1 MGKNRGIGF
10 FLLHQKQQDICI
22 FDLVKNDLAMVTVEM
37 TEAEY
42 KAYQLY
48 LRSVKVMLES
58 EKKLLKKSSTDDY
71 LANPEN
77 IDALER
83 GLRDVQEGRITDINP
98 HKVWDDI
105 K

>member
-1 MGKNRGIGF
+1 MK
-10 FLLHQKQQDICI
+10 
-22 FDLVKNDLAMVTVEM
+22 TVEM

-48 LRSVKVMLES
+48 LKSVKVMLQS
-58 EKKLLKKSSTDDY
+58 KKKISKKSSTDDY
-71 LANPEN
+71 LANPGN

-83 GLRDVQEGRITDINP
+83 GLRDVQEGKITYINP
-98 HKVWDDI
+98 HNLWDDI

>member
-1 MGKNRGIGF
+1 MI
-10 FLLHQKQQDICI
+10 
-22 FDLVKNDLAMVTVEM
+22 TVEM

-48 LRSVKVMLES
+48 LKSVKVMLES
-58 EKKLLKKSSTDDY
+58 EKKLSKKSSRDDY

-83 GLRDVQEGRITDINP
+83 GLRDVQEGKITYINP
-98 HKVWDDI
+98 HNLWDDI

>member
-1 MGKNRGIGF
+1 
-10 FLLHQKQQDICI
+10 
-22 FDLVKNDLAMVTVEM
+22 MVTVEM

-48 LRSVKVMLES
+48 LKSVSVMLQS
-58 EKKLLKKSSTDDY
+58 KKKILKKESMDDY

-83 GLRDVQEGRITDINP
+83 GLRDVQEGKVSYINP
-98 HKVWDDI
+98 HNVWEDI

>member
-1 MGKNRGIGF
+1 
-10 FLLHQKQQDICI
+10 
-22 FDLVKNDLAMVTVEM
+22 MVTVEM

-48 LRSVKVMLES
+48 LKSVKVMLQS
-58 EKKLLKKSSTDDY
+58 KSKTSKKSSVSDY
-71 LANPEN
+71 LTDQEN

-83 GLRDVQEGRITDINP
+83 GLRDVQEGKITYINP
-98 HKVWDDI
+98 HNVWEDI

>member
-1 MGKNRGIGF
+1 MI
-10 FLLHQKQQDICI
+10 
-22 FDLVKNDLAMVTVEM
+22 TVEM

-48 LRSVKVMLES
+48 LKSVKVMLES
-58 EKKLLKKSSTDDY
+58 EKKLSKKSSRVDY

-83 GLRDVQEGRITDINP
+83 GLRDVQEGKITYINP
-98 HKVWDDI
+98 HNLWDDI